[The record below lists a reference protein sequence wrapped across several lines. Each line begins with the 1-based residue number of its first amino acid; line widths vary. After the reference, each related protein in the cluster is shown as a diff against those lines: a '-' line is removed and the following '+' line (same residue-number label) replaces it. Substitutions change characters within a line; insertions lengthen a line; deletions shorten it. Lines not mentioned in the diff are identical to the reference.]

1 MALSPKFRFG
11 ALSGACFLFLAAGLL
26 GGPAA
31 PAVAQESPCAE
42 CHDEV
47 HLDATPH
54 AELACLDCHPG
65 FDADPHPEALPA
77 KPYGVCAD
85 CHEAGEK
92 LAASVHGAAGKASP
106 SCRECHGA
114 GHKILPVK
122 DAASL
127 AGPGHVTATCA
138 QCHQAEAKTAER
150 GAHAVVKDG
159 RPNATCV
166 DCHSAPHEIA
176 RAANAANA
184 AKVLAACSTCHAT
197 VATEQHASLHGK
209 AASRGDALAP
219 TCITCHGGHGILS
232 HKDAKSPVAVM
243 NIPLL
248 CGKCHREGSEVSLT
262 HDIPQENIL
271 GNYADSIHGEGL
283 FKKGLT
289 VTAVCTSCH
298 SAHNILPHGDPK
310 STINAKNVVKTCTQ
324 CHGQIEL
331 VHRKVIEGHLWE
343 SAPNKIPVCVDC
355 HEPHK
360 VRRVFYSAGMAN
372 QDCLTCHGKP
382 DLAVERDG
390 KQVSLYTDPVA
401 YAASTHAKTACAQCH
416 TEVAPSHTRPCETIT
431 KKVDCG
437 VCHAAQ
443 VEQYQISIHGTLAAK
458 NDPDAPGCLDCHS
471 AHATKSRNE
480 PLSPTFARNV
490 PTLCARCH
498 RVGAQ
503 AAVRIHGETP
513 DIVGSYADSIHGQG
527 LTDSGLVVTATCV
540 NCHSS
545 HGELP
550 PDDPRST
557 VNRANLPD
565 TCGKCHLGVKEKFAK
580 SIHATGEPKNGE
592 HLPVCEDCHSSHNI
606 SRIDLPGAR
615 TRMLSQCGGCH
626 KEQAETFFETFH
638 GKVSQLGGESSAKC
652 SDCHGTH
659 NILAPSNTASTL
671 SRDNV
676 IATCAKCHPGA
687 NRRFAGYLTHATHH
701 DRHKYPWLF
710 WVFRAMTALLLGT
723 LTFAV
728 FHTVAWLVRL
738 FLTREQWRH
747 MKAASRLEGQEKL
760 YQRFTAFQ
768 RLQHLA
774 MMLSFFTLAITGM
787 ALKFSYAGWAQGLS
801 RAFGGFEAMGVVHRL
816 GAIALIIVFGIHVWD
831 VRRKKIA
838 SGRSWF
844 ETILGPASILFGRRD
859 LTEFI
864 GSIKWFLGLGPRPNY
879 GRFTYWEKFDYFAVF
894 WGVLVIGST
903 GFALWFPELF
913 TRVMPGWTINVATI
927 IHSDE
932 ALLAVGF
939 IFTIHF
945 FNTHF
950 RPDKFPM
957 DPVIFTGRVPLE
969 ELKHDKP
976 DEYAQMVE
984 RGELEEHMVGPIAKP
999 VERAFR
1005 IFGFIALTI
1014 GLTLI
1019 GLIIYAMLF
1028 SYR

>member
-31 PAVAQESPCAE
+31 PAVAQESACAE

-615 TRMLSQCGGCH
+615 IRMLSQCGGYH

>member
-1 MALSPKFRFG
+1 MDRTRSPKPASTAK
-11 ALSGACFLFLAAGLL
+11 AL
-26 GGPAA
+26 
-31 PAVAQESPCAE
+31 
-42 CHDEV
+42 
-47 HLDATPH
+47 
-54 AELACLDCHPG
+54 
-65 FDADPHPEALPA
+65 
-77 KPYGVCAD
+77 
-85 CHEAGEK
+85 
-92 LAASVHGAAGKASP
+92 AS
-106 SCRECHGA
+106 
-114 GHKILPVK
+114 
-122 DAASL
+122 
-127 AGPGHVTATCA
+127 
-138 QCHQAEAKTAER
+138 
-150 GAHAVVKDG
+150 
-159 RPNATCV
+159 
-166 DCHSAPHEIA
+166 
-176 RAANAANA
+176 
-184 AKVLAACSTCHAT
+184 CSTCHAT

-209 AASRGDALAP
+209 AAARGDALAP
-219 TCITCHGGHGILS
+219 TCLTCHGGHGILS

-271 GNYADSIHGEGL
+271 ENYADSIHGEGL
-283 FKKGLT
+283 FQKGLT

-310 STINAKNVVKTCTQ
+310 STINAKNVVATCTQ
-324 CHGQIEL
+324 CHAQIEL

-343 SAPNKIPVCVDC
+343 SAPNQIPVCVDC

-372 QDCLTCHGKP
+372 QDCLTCHAKP

-390 KQVSLYTDPVA
+390 KQVSLYTDPDA

-416 TEVAPSHTRPCETIT
+416 TEVTPSHTRPCETIT

-443 VEQYQISIHGTLAAK
+443 VEQYQISIHGTLAAQ

-471 AHATKSRNE
+471 PHATKSKNE

-503 AAVRIHGETP
+503 AAVRIHGETA

-527 LTDSGLVVTATCV
+527 LTESGLVVTATCV

-565 TCGKCHLGVKEKFAK
+565 TCGKCHYGVKEAFAT

-606 SRIDLPGAR
+606 SRLDLPGAR
-615 TRMLSQCGGCH
+615 TKMLSQCGGCH

-652 SDCHGTH
+652 SDCHGKH
-659 NILAPSNTASTL
+659 NILKPTDPASTL

-676 IATCAKCHPGA
+676 VATCAQCHPGA

-701 DRHKYPWLF
+701 DRDKYPWLY
-710 WVFRAMTALLLGT
+710 WVFRAMTALLVGT

-738 FLTREQWRH
+738 YLSREQWRH

-768 RLQHLA
+768 RLQHVA
-774 MMLSFFTLAITGM
+774 MMISFFTLAITGM
-787 ALKFSYAGWAQGLS
+787 ALKFSYAAWAQGFS
-801 RAFGGFEAMGVVHRL
+801 RAFGGFEAMGIVHRL
-816 GAIALIIVFGIHVWD
+816 GAIALIIVFCVHVWD
-831 VRRKKIA
+831 VRRQKLA
-838 SGRSWF
+838 SGRTWLQ
-844 ETILGPASILFGRRD
+844 TILGPGSILFTPRD
-859 LTEFI
+859 LKEFI
-864 GSIKWFLGLGPRPNY
+864 GSIKWFFGLGPRPNY

-976 DEYAQMVE
+976 DEYAQMVAS
-984 RGELEEHMVGPIAKP
+984 GELEEHMVGPIAKP
-999 VERAFR
+999 VERIFR

>member
-1 MALSPKFRFG
+1 MPLWPRFRSG
-11 ALSGACFLFLAAGLL
+11 ALVGALFVLFGFTLSVGAS
-26 GGPAA
+26 
-31 PAVAQESPCAE
+31 AQDSPCAE
-42 CHDEV
+42 CHDDV
-47 HLDATPH
+47 HLTATPH
-54 AELACLDCHPG
+54 ADLACLDCHPG

-77 KPYGVCAD
+77 KPYAVCAD
-85 CHEAGEK
+85 CHEAGEM
-92 LAASVHGAAGKASP
+92 LQASVHGAASKATP
-106 SCRECHGA
+106 SCRECHGVA
-114 GHKILPVK
+114 HKIQTAKTPASSTN
-122 DAASL
+122 AA
-127 AGPGHVTATCA
+127 HVTATCA
-138 QCHQAEAKTAER
+138 QCHKEEAKAATV
-150 GAHAVVKDG
+150 GAHAGAPGEK
-159 RPNATCV
+159 PNATCI
-166 DCHSAPHEIA
+166 DCHSQPHGIA
-176 RAANAANA
+176 RAANA
-184 AKVLAACSTCHAT
+184 LAACSGCHSG

-209 AASRGDALAP
+209 AAARGDKMAP
-219 TCITCHGGHGILS
+219 TCITCHGGHSILS

-262 HDIPQENIL
+262 HAIPQENIL

-310 STINAKNVVKTCTQ
+310 STINAKNVVRTCTQ
-324 CHGQIEL
+324 CHGQIEV

-343 SAPNKIPVCVDC
+343 SAPNRIPVCVDC

-382 DLAVERDG
+382 DLAMVRDG
-390 KQVSLYTDPVA
+390 KQISLYTDPVA
-401 YAASTHAKTACAQCH
+401 YETSMHAKTACAQCH
-416 TEVAPSHTRPCETIT
+416 NEVAPSHTRPCETIT

-437 VCHAAQ
+437 ICHAQQ
-443 VEQYQISIHGTLAAK
+443 VEQYNTSIHGTLAAQQ
-458 NDPDAPGCLDCHS
+458 DPDAPVCLDCHS
-471 AHATKSRNE
+471 PHATKSKNE

-503 AAVRIHGETP
+503 AAVRIHGDTP

-565 TCGKCHLGVKEKFAK
+565 TCGKCHLGVKEAFAK

-626 KEQAETFFETFH
+626 KEQAETFFDTFH
-638 GKVSQLGGESSAKC
+638 GKASKLGGESAAKC

-659 NILAPSNTASTL
+659 NILAPSDVASTL

-676 IATCAKCHPGA
+676 VATCAKCHPGA

-701 DRHKYPWLF
+701 DRHKYPWLY

-738 FLTREQWRH
+738 FLTRDQWRH

-801 RAFGGFEAMGVVHRL
+801 RAFGGFESMGVVHRL
-816 GAIALIIVFGIHVWD
+816 GAIALIVVFGVHIWD

-844 ETILGPASILFGRRD
+844 ETILGPASILFTRRD

-864 GSIKWFLGLGPRPNY
+864 GSIKWFLGFGPRPNY

-903 GFALWFPELF
+903 GFTLWFPEFF
-913 TRVMPGWTINVATI
+913 TRVLPGWTINVATI

-957 DPVIFTGRVPLE
+957 DPVIFTGRVPIE

-984 RGELEEHMVGPIAKP
+984 RGEFDEHLVGPIAKP
-999 VERAFR
+999 VENAFR

>member
-1 MALSPKFRFG
+1 M
-11 ALSGACFLFLAAGLL
+11 
-26 GGPAA
+26 
-31 PAVAQESPCAE
+31 
-42 CHDEV
+42 
-47 HLDATPH
+47 
-54 AELACLDCHPG
+54 
-65 FDADPHPEALPA
+65 
-77 KPYGVCAD
+77 
-85 CHEAGEK
+85 
-92 LAASVHGAAGKASP
+92 
-106 SCRECHGA
+106 
-114 GHKILPVK
+114 
-122 DAASL
+122 
-127 AGPGHVTATCA
+127 
-138 QCHQAEAKTAER
+138 
-150 GAHAVVKDG
+150 
-159 RPNATCV
+159 
-166 DCHSAPHEIA
+166 
-176 RAANAANA
+176 
-184 AKVLAACSTCHAT
+184 
-197 VATEQHASLHGK
+197 ATEQHASLHGK
-209 AASRGDALAP
+209 AAARGDALAP
-219 TCITCHGGHGILS
+219 TCLTCHGGHGILP
-232 HKDAKSPVAVM
+232 HKDPKSPVAVM

-262 HDIPQENIL
+262 HDIPQANIL
-271 GNYADSIHGEGL
+271 ENYADSIHGEGL
-283 FKKGLT
+283 FQKGLT

-310 STINAKNVVKTCTQ
+310 STINAKNVVATCTQ
-324 CHGQIEL
+324 CHAQIEL

-343 SAPNKIPVCVDC
+343 SAPNQIPVCVDC

-372 QDCLTCHGKP
+372 QDCLTCHAKP

-390 KQVSLYTDPVA
+390 QQVSLHTDPDA

-431 KKVDCG
+431 RKVDCG

-443 VEQYQISIHGTLAAK
+443 VEQYQISIHGTLAAQ

-471 AHATKSRNE
+471 PHATKSKNE

-503 AAVRIHGETP
+503 AAIRIHGETT

-527 LTDSGLVVTATCV
+527 LTESGLVVTATCV

-565 TCGKCHLGVKEKFAK
+565 TCGKCHYGVKEAFAT

-606 SRIDLPGAR
+606 SRLDLPGAR

-638 GKVSQLGGESSAKC
+638 GKVSQLGGEASAKC
-652 SDCHGTH
+652 SDCHGKH
-659 NILAPSNTASTL
+659 NILKPTDPASTL

-676 IATCAKCHPGA
+676 VATCAQCHPGA

-701 DRHKYPWLF
+701 DRDKYPWLY
-710 WVFRAMTALLLGT
+710 WVFRAMTALLVGT

-738 FLTREQWRH
+738 FLSRDQWRH

-768 RLQHLA
+768 RLQHVA
-774 MMLSFFTLAITGM
+774 MMISFFTLAITGM
-787 ALKFSYAGWAQGLS
+787 ALKFSYAAWAQGFS
-801 RAFGGFEAMGVVHRL
+801 RAFGGFETMGVVHRL
-816 GAIALIIVFGIHVWD
+816 GAIALIIVFCVHVWD

-838 SGRSWF
+838 SGRTWLQ
-844 ETILGPASILFGRRD
+844 TILGPGSILFTPRD
-859 LTEFI
+859 LKEFI
-864 GSIKWFLGLGPRPNY
+864 GSIKWFFGLGPRPNY

-913 TRVMPGWTINVATI
+913 TRVMPGLDDQRRDDHPQRRGAARRRVHLHDPLLQHALPAGQVPDGSG
-927 IHSDE
+927 HLHRPRAARGAE
-932 ALLAVGF
+932 ARQAGRV
-939 IFTIHF
+939 
-945 FNTHF
+945 
-950 RPDKFPM
+950 RPD
-957 DPVIFTGRVPLE
+957 GR
-969 ELKHDKP
+969 
-976 DEYAQMVE
+976 E
-984 RGELEEHMVGPIAKP
+984 RGAGGAHGRPDRQAG
-999 VERAFR
+999 RAHLPHLRLHRPHHRSDADR
-1005 IFGFIALTI
+1005 IDHLRHVVQ
-1014 GLTLI
+1014 LS
-1019 GLIIYAMLF
+1019 M
-1028 SYR
+1028 SRS